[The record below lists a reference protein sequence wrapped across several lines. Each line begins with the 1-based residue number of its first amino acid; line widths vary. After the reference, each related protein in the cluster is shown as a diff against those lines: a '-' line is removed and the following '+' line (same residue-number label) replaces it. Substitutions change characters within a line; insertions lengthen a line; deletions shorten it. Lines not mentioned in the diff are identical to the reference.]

1 MRRLLCILAL
11 ASACGLALGQAW
23 SGHYESALKSAGR
36 GDWPSAR
43 ESFLAAV
50 ALRPEDQ
57 SRPTTLPGPVT
68 APNRWRNGSPYSPN
82 FGAAYCGYR
91 QGLKIEGD
99 NGRKLLEKM
108 GEELEVL
115 LAKNQHSPQTYYFLT
130 RIYSEVRDVARL
142 DTLEATFIAMR
153 ESLTWKVDDS
163 FVSPEEVAAI
173 TARTPTPA
181 GAASGRSS
189 PTTRI
194 IPAADLGAGGTVLT
208 NIGAPPLA
216 GTEDTL
222 AGRVKVVPTKFAL
235 IIGNSESRM
244 EEHKL
249 SFAGANALLIREA
262 LVQHAGY
269 AEANVDVV
277 MNATAAQMRVSA
289 DALAE
294 RIGNDATVLIFFI
307 GAGFNVGGKDYY
319 AGVDAESPLA
329 TSNMVAVADVYRS
342 FLAKGARIFA
352 FNEASRKKVD
362 GRYFGMEIPMV
373 GAIAQ
378 SQATIGGES
387 VFGIIEG
394 GKEIGLYSRAFAS
407 ILSDFRS
414 NQVPITEFAWQVY
427 NRIRSGGT
435 GTSPGGSQQT
445 PTLPVLINLASNA
458 RF

>member
-11 ASACGLALGQAW
+11 ASASGLALGQAW
-23 SGHYESALKSAGR
+23 SDHYESALQSAGR
-36 GDWPSAR
+36 GDWTSAR

-57 SRPTTLPGPVT
+57 SRPTTLPSPVP
-68 APNRWRNGSPYSPN
+68 APKRWRDGSPYSPN

-91 QGLKIEGD
+91 QGLKVAGD
-99 NGRKLLEKM
+99 NGRQLLAKM

-142 DTLEATFIAMR
+142 DVLEATFIAMR
-153 ESLTWKVDDS
+153 DSLTWKVDTS

-173 TARTPTPA
+173 TALTPTKS
-181 GAASGRSS
+181 GATSGRSS
-189 PTTRI
+189 PPTRVI
-194 IPAADLGAGGTVLT
+194 SAADLGTGGRVST
-208 NIGAPPLA
+208 NIGAAQLS

-222 AGRVKVVPTKFAL
+222 AGRVQVVPTKFAL

-269 AEANVDVV
+269 DEANVDIV
-277 MNATAAQMRVSA
+277 MNATANQIRVSA
-289 DALAE
+289 EALAE
-294 RIGNDATVLIFFI
+294 RIGNDGTVLIYFT

-329 TSNMVAVADVYRS
+329 TSNMVAVSDVYGM
-342 FLAKGARIFA
+342 FLARGARIFA
-352 FNEASRKKVD
+352 FSEASRKKVD
-362 GRYFGMEIPMV
+362 GRFFGMEIPMV

-378 SQATIGGES
+378 SQATIGGEE

-407 ILSDFRS
+407 ILFEFRS

-427 NRIRSGGT
+427 NSIRSGGVGTT
-435 GTSPGGSQQT
+435 GGGSQQT
-445 PTLPVLINLASNA
+445 PTLPVLINLATDA

>member
-1 MRRLLCILAL
+1 MKRLLCIIAL
-11 ASACGLALGQAW
+11 GCTSGLALGQAW
-23 SGHYESALKSAGR
+23 SDHYESALKSAGL
-36 GDWPSAR
+36 GDWNSAR

-82 FGAAYCGYR
+82 FGAAYSGYR
-91 QGLKIEGD
+91 QGLRDGGD
-99 NGRKLLEKM
+99 SGRKLLVKM
-108 GEELEVL
+108 AEELEVL

-130 RIYSEVRDVARL
+130 RIYSEVRNVARL
-142 DTLEATFIAMR
+142 DALEATFLVKR
-153 ESLTWKVDDS
+153 ESLTWKVDTS

-173 TARTPTPA
+173 IALTPTPSGETA
-181 GAASGRSS
+181 GRSS
-189 PTTRI
+189 PTVRI
-194 IPAADLGAGGTVLT
+194 IQAADLGAGGRTVT
-208 NIGAPPLA
+208 NTGAPLR

-222 AGRVKVVPTKFAL
+222 AGRVQVVPTKFAL

-244 EEHKL
+244 AEHKL

-269 AEANVDVV
+269 DEANVDVV
-277 MNATAAQMRVSA
+277 MNATAEQIRVSA
-289 DALAE
+289 EALAA
-294 RIGNDATVLIFFI
+294 RIGNDGTVLIYFI

-319 AGVDAESPLA
+319 AGIDAESPLA
-329 TSNMVAVADVYRS
+329 TSNMVAVSDVYRL
-342 FLAKGARIFA
+342 FLAKGSQIFA
-352 FNEASRKKVD
+352 FNEASRKIVD

-378 SQATIGGES
+378 SHATIGGDE

-394 GKEIGLYSRAFAS
+394 GREVGLYSRAFAS

-414 NQVPITEFAWQVY
+414 NQVPITEFAWEVY

-445 PTLPVLINLASNA
+445 PTLPVLINLAIDA